1 LARYWPWLAGRLI
14 SRPLGVR
21 DRLLRG
27 VAYQSDSAYH
37 SEQFLRAPDEEGGHM
52 PSGEDPV
59 LKELQDI
66 KRLIIIALINGGLPQ
81 DKVATALGINQSTI
95 SRLLSP
101 EKKPSRHRS

>member
-1 LARYWPWLAGRLI
+1 
-14 SRPLGVR
+14 
-21 DRLLRG
+21 
-27 VAYQSDSAYH
+27 
-37 SEQFLRAPDEEGGHM
+37 M